1 MLSVIAC
8 GGQTAGPGP
17 DSGVDSSGGPIILP
31 SPADVC
37 DGVSTLTGDHVL
49 AILQPYYGATYS
61 PMAGSPSPLELFIS
75 TTSNATITCH
85 PHVVSNGGP
94 PDMAA
99 SISVAVQAV
108 FATQD
113 KTFNETFTAT
123 VTLSAVQSS
132 VALAFAG
139 TEPVTAIQGTFQ
151 PAIAGTWT
159 THDLS
164 FSGELVP
171 STGTDGGVGT
181 TTGSVT
187 EQANN
192 GNMGMVRGAG
202 SWK

>member
-8 GGQTAGPGP
+8 GGQTTGPGP

-31 SPADVC
+31 SPTDVC

-49 AILQPYYGATYS
+49 AILQPYYAATYS
-61 PMAGSPSPLELFIS
+61 PMTGSPSALEIFIS
-75 TTSNATITCH
+75 TTSNFTITCH
-85 PHVVSNGGP
+85 PHMVSNGGP

-99 SISVAVQAV
+99 SISIAVQAV
-108 FATQD
+108 FTTQD
-113 KTFNETFTAT
+113 KTFNESFAAT
-123 VTLSAVQSS
+123 VTLSAAQSS

-139 TEPVTAIQGTFQ
+139 TEPVTAIHGTFQ
-151 PAIAGTWT
+151 PAIAGTWA

-164 FSGELVP
+164 FSGELIP
-171 STGTDGGVGT
+171 STGGDAGVGT
-181 TTGSVT
+181 TTGTVS
-187 EQANN
+187 EQASN